1 MASAADPR
9 YTFGL
14 PAHALEQLR
23 ACLGR
28 YPIERAIVFGSRAK
42 GTHRYASDIDLTLI
56 APAMTHWQ
64 LLELEQA
71 IDDLLLPWK
80 VDLSLYHHIDNEAL
94 KAHIDRVGEPL
105 SLNGTEPS

>member
-1 MASAADPR
+1 MASAAEED
-9 YTFGL
+9 TEFGL
-14 PAHALEQLR
+14 PVHAVNQLR
-23 ACLGR
+23 ACLAP
-28 YPIERAIVFGSRAK
+28 YPIERAIIYGSRAK

-56 APAMTHWQ
+56 APEMTHWQ

-94 KAHIDRVGEPL
+94 KAHIERVGKPL
-105 SLNGTEPS
+105 C